1 MTRRPL
7 LRKILARPSLLVG
20 SLIVL
25 GFFAMA
31 ISAPLLAPGEER
43 GAIPRKGVGVVP
55 EPPQPGHPLG
65 LMPDKYDVFYGLVW
79 GTRTAFLVGLSISLS
94 RALIGVVVGLVSG
107 SFGGLV
113 DAVVMRLTDA
123 FMAFPIMAAAMLGL
137 AALPLQQTLGL
148 VLVLILF
155 GWMPYARLTRGNV
168 LTEREKAYVQAARAT
183 GSRTRRIL
191 FRHLLPNS
199 THGLFVLVT
208 SDIGAVVVLFAAF
221 TFLRLIGNYDTLK
234 LMQADWGQMLS
245 NARNWI
251 IGAPDQPFQY
261 WYTYIPVSAAIVLF
275 AAGWNLIGDGL
286 RDVLDPHLR

>member
-1 MTRRPL
+1 
-7 LRKILARPSLLVG
+7 LARPSLLVG

-31 ISAPLLAPGEER
+31 IAAPILAPGEGKVR
-43 GAIPRKGVGVVP
+43 GVIPREGVGAMP
-55 EPPQPGHPLG
+55 EPPRPGHPVG
-65 LMPDKYDVFYGLVW
+65 LMADRYDVFYGLVW

-155 GWMPYARLTRGNV
+155 GWMPYARLIRGNV
-168 LTEREKAYVQAARAT
+168 LAEREKAYVEAARAT
-183 GSRTRRIL
+183 GLRNRRVL

-221 TFLRLIGNYDTLK
+221 TFLRLIGNYDTLE

-245 NARNWI
+245 DARNWI
-251 IGAPDQPFQY
+251 VGAPDQPFQY

-286 RDVLDPHLR
+286 RDVLDPYLR